1 MLTAIF
7 ALLIIPF
14 IILFTIGIPI
24 IVGVVVYRDANKR
37 VDCNPWLWSLI
48 AALIPSFIGVVI
60 YVIVRRD
67 YPLKSE
73 NRMAGEDPDDEEESY
88 YQKNYD
94 NMAVENKSEKSGI
107 PTWAKV
113 IIIIIAALLIL
124 WLAAIVI
131 ATIKYMF
138 GYGAYVDFGMGMG
151 C

>member
-37 VDCNPWLWSLI
+37 VDCNPWLWALI

-88 YQKNYD
+88 YQK
-94 NMAVENKSEKSGI
+94 NKSEKSGI